1 MEENELFSEEEI
13 NQLRDR
19 LTDYATRLRRKQMTF
34 HYLVYTIL
42 VFLAAILF
50 INNITNLIIF
60 DIVCFVGLQLI
71 QKQKNKEVI
80 DILMS
85 KIAEAKSYR
94 EANPESTVE
103 DIINSIIDN
112 DI

>member
-1 MEENELFSEEEI
+1 MEDDELFSKEEI
-13 NQLRDR
+13 NQLSDR
-19 LTDYATRLRRKQMTF
+19 LTDYAIRLRRKQMTF

-42 VFLAAILF
+42 VFASAALF

-60 DIVCFVGLQLI
+60 DIICFVGLQLI
-71 QKQKNKEVI
+71 QKLKNKEVI
-80 DILMS
+80 NILLS

-94 EANPESTVE
+94 EANPELTVE

>member
-42 VFLAAILF
+42 VFASALF

-60 DIVCFVGLQLI
+60 DIICFVGLQLI
-71 QKQKNKEVI
+71 QKLKNKEVI
-80 DILMS
+80 NILLS
-85 KIAEAKSYR
+85 KIEEAKSYR

>member
-19 LTDYATRLRRKQMTF
+19 LTDYAIRLRRKQMTF

-42 VFLAAILF
+42 VFASALF
-50 INNITNLIIF
+50 INNIINLIIF
-60 DIVCFVGLQLI
+60 DIICFVGLQLI
-71 QKQKNKEVI
+71 QKLKNKEVI
-80 DILMS
+80 NILLS

-112 DI
+112 EI